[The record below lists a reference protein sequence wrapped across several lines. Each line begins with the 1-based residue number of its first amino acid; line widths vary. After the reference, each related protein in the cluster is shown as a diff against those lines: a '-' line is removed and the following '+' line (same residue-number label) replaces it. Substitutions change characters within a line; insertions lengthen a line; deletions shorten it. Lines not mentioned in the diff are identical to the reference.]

1 MLPLVDTSAMQ
12 GGMLGTVEVSFL
24 SDYQKTKAMAGP
36 LPNTVQGSWLASPLV
51 DASIKYGGL
60 GGLALISV
68 AMMFMMVRRASH
80 KEHDITQEELL
91 GIPVMLAT
99 GDADV
104 AAEVDPM
111 KPALLGV
118 EVEDE
123 ALRRQEMIDQISG
136 VVRTSPTDAAGLLR
150 QWVVSDGENN

>member
-1 MLPLVDTSAMQ
+1 
-12 GGMLGTVEVSFL
+12 
-24 SDYQKTKAMAGP
+24 
-36 LPNTVQGSWLASPLV
+36 
-51 DASIKYGGL
+51 
-60 GGLALISV
+60 
-68 AMMFMMVRRASH
+68 MFMMVRRASH

-91 GIPVMLAT
+91 GMPVMLAA